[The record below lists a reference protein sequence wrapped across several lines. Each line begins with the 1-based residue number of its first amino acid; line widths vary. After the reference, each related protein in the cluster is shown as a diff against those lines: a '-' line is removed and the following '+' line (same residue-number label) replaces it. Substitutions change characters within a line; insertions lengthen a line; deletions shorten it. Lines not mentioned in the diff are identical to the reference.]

1 MKLII
6 QIPCFNESE
15 HLPETV
21 AALPTQVEGFNTVEY
36 LVIDDGSSDD
46 TSSVAKKCGVHHV
59 VSHRT
64 NKGLARAFETGLDTA
79 LKLGA
84 DVIVNT
90 DADNQYCADDI
101 PTLTKLILEG
111 TAELV
116 IGARPIQSIE
126 HFSPIKKA
134 LQALGSAAV
143 RQISNS
149 DVQDAPS
156 GFRAYSRDAAMRIHV
171 FSDYTYTLE
180 TIIQAGQSQMA
191 IASVPIRVNGP
202 TRPSRLVKSIPSYVK
217 RSLSTMVRIY
227 ITYRP
232 LRFFGTIGT
241 ALLIPGVLLSLRFLF
256 YYFTGSG
263 QGHIQSLILTAIL
276 FITGLLSFSIG
287 ILADLISVNR
297 KLNER
302 SSYQTRQKYYNQ
314 EDKFSSQ

>member
-21 AALPTQVEGFNTVEY
+21 AALPKQVEGFNTVEY

-59 VSHRT
+59 VRHRT
-64 NKGLARAFETGLDTA
+64 NKGLARAFETGFHTA
-79 LKLGA
+79 LTLGA

-90 DADNQYCADDI
+90 DADNQYCANDI
-101 PTLTKLILEG
+101 PALTKPILEEK
-111 TAELV
+111 AELV

-149 DVQDAPS
+149 DVADAPS
-156 GFRAYSRDAAMRIHV
+156 GFRAYSREAALRIHV
-171 FSDYTYTLE
+171 FSEYTYTLE
-180 TIIQAGQSQMA
+180 TIIQAGQSQMP
-191 IASVPIRVNGP
+191 ITSVPIRVNGP

-217 RSLSTMVRIY
+217 RSLATMARIY

-232 LRFFGTIGT
+232 LRFFGTIG
-241 ALLIPGVLLSLRFLF
+241 ALFLIPGMILGTRFLLN
-256 YYFTGSG
+256 YFSGQG
-263 QGHIQSLILTAIL
+263 QGHIQSLILTATLLIS
-276 FITGLLSFSIG
+276 GLLSFAIG
-287 ILADLISVNR
+287 ILADLIAVNR
-297 KLNER
+297 KLSER
-302 SSYQTRQKYYNQ
+302 NSYIAKKSYYDIQ
-314 EDKFSSQ
+314 EEQ